1 MAYWRLSDEL
11 TCVTT
16 PTHLY
21 QLLKQPWGLV
31 TDDSAPART
40 RSLAFHKM
48 FRAACLSR
56 SAIFPQKGQLGVRTD
71 KLFCTISP
79 Q

>member
-1 MAYWRLSDEL
+1 MASWRLSDEL

-16 PTHLY
+16 PIHLY
-21 QLLKQPWGLV
+21 QLLKQPLGLV
-31 TDDSAPART
+31 TDDSTPART

-48 FRAACLSR
+48 FRTACLSR
-56 SAIFPQKGQLGVRTD
+56 SAIFPQKGLIGVRTD
-71 KLFCTISP
+71 KLFYIISP